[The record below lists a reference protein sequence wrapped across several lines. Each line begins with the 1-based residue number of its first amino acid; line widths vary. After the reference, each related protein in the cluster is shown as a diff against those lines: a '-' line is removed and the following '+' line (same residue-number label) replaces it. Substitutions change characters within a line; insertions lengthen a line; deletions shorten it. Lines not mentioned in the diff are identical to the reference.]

1 MYVVSGAYITEADVG
16 SFTIEAANDP
26 NALNKTVH
34 LRLPANYLTLNEIV
48 SLWEKKIGKTLEKI
62 YVPEEKV
69 LKDIQGMLQVTSQ
82 IHFCTCFGCINCVKL
97 SIC

>member
-1 MYVVSGAYITEADVG
+1 MGT
-16 SFTIEAANDP
+16 FTIEAANDP
-26 NALNKTVH
+26 NALNKSVH

-69 LKDIQGMLQVTSQ
+69 LKEIQGMLQVTTLF
-82 IHFCTCFGCINCVKL
+82 IIRLHKFIFVHVL
-97 SIC
+97 VASIV